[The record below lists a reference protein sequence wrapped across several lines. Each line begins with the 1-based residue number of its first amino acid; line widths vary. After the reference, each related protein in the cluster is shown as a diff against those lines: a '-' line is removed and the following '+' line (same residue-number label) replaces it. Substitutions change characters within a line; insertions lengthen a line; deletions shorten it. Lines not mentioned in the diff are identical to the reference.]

1 MAIQFIQ
8 RFQSKNLKKDRHL
21 PLHTKSIDFYG
32 DKYVIIKLPN
42 IRALRLLAQSLL
54 LALIFATFPLLRTVL
69 SDASISSGS
78 PILEPES
85 DPNLFDAKVLPL
97 LIHDL
102 ANEGLLK
109 TGDNAVFVSSG
120 NGNGIGN
127 AIHISEILN
136 VNDTKIVSAA
146 NLDRQRSIPGE
157 ALDFA
162 FTYDDF
168 QTTSEFIDRTL
179 KVGGIAVVQL
189 SNDPSSAFDKPFN
202 YKIVYLRRFQAANIL
217 AMRKTGNGDA
227 NLITQRRLLG
237 YHANE
242 AKKAALENLEDVL
255 LEPPR
260 AASGKSS
267 RYLKKTRYLPDLMGD
282 SLESYPRRVFIDV
295 GLPEKEGGSGN
306 GWFAKNYPTR
316 NLDFEM
322 YKIETV
328 TEQSSGKQVPQV
340 EEVGM
345 SDWLKHNVKG
355 EEYVVMKAEAEVV
368 EEMVKSKA
376 IRLVDELF
384 LECKPRRN
392 GNGSKK
398 TYWECLA
405 LYGKLRD
412 EGVAVH
418 QWWG

>member
-1 MAIQFIQ
+1 MAFQFIQ
-8 RFQSKNLKKDRHL
+8 GFQSKNLKKYRHL

-32 DKYVIIKLPN
+32 DKYVIIKLPK
-42 IRALRLLAQSLL
+42 IRALRILAQSLL
-54 LALIFATFPLLRTVL
+54 LALIFATFSLLRTI
-69 SDASISSGS
+69 SEASISSGS

-85 DPNLFDAKVLPL
+85 DSYLLDAKVLPL
-97 LIHDL
+97 LVHDL

-109 TGDNAVFVSSG
+109 TGDNAVFV
-120 NGNGIGN
+120 GN
-127 AIHISEILN
+127 AIQTSEILN
-136 VNDTKIVSAA
+136 ANDTKIISAT
-146 NLDRQRSIPGE
+146 NLDQQSSISGE
-157 ALDFA
+157 AFDFA

-168 QTTSEFIDRTL
+168 HTTSEFIDRTL

-189 SNDPSSAFDKPFN
+189 SNNPSSAFDKPFN
-202 YKIVYLRRFQAANIL
+202 YKIVYLRRFQAATIL

-237 YHANE
+237 YDHTNE

-316 NLDFEM
+316 NLGFEM
-322 YKIETV
+322 YKIETM
-328 TEQSSGKQVPQV
+328 TEQSSGKEVPQV

-345 SDWLKHNVKG
+345 SDWLKNNVKG

-392 GNGSKK
+392 GSKK

>member
-8 RFQSKNLKKDRHL
+8 GFQSKSLKKYGHL
-21 PLHTKSIDFYG
+21 PLHTKNIDFYG
-32 DKYVIIKLPN
+32 EKYVIIKLPK
-42 IRALRLLAQSLL
+42 IRALRILAQSLL
-54 LALIFATFPLLRTVL
+54 LALIFATFSLLRTI
-69 SDASISSGS
+69 SEASISSGS

-85 DPNLFDAKVLPL
+85 GSCLFNAKVLPL
-97 LIHDL
+97 LVHDL

-109 TGDNAVFVSSG
+109 TGGNAVFVGS
-120 NGNGIGN
+120 GIGN
-127 AIHISEILN
+127 AIDTSEILN
-136 VNDTKIVSAA
+136 VNDTKIISAT
-146 NLDRQRSIPGE
+146 NLDQQSSISGE
-157 ALDFA
+157 AFDFA

-168 QTTSEFIDRTL
+168 HTTSEFIDRTL

-237 YHANE
+237 YDHANE

-322 YKIETV
+322 YKIETM
-328 TEQSSGKQVPQV
+328 TEQSSGKEVPQV

-368 EEMVKSKA
+368 EEMVTSKA

-384 LECKPRRN
+384 LECKPRR
-392 GNGSKK
+392 NGSKK

>member
-1 MAIQFIQ
+1 MAFQFIQ
-8 RFQSKNLKKDRHL
+8 GFQSKNLKKYRHL

-32 DKYVIIKLPN
+32 DKYVIIKLPK
-42 IRALRLLAQSLL
+42 IRALRILAQSLL
-54 LALIFATFPLLRTVL
+54 LALIFATFSLLRTI
-69 SDASISSGS
+69 SEASISSGS

-85 DPNLFDAKVLPL
+85 DSYLLDAKVLPL
-97 LIHDL
+97 LVHDL

-109 TGDNAVFVSSG
+109 TGDNAVFV
-120 NGNGIGN
+120 GN
-127 AIHISEILN
+127 AIQTSEILN
-136 VNDTKIVSAA
+136 ANDTKIISAT
-146 NLDRQRSIPGE
+146 NLDQQSSISGE
-157 ALDFA
+157 AFDFA

-168 QTTSEFIDRTL
+168 HTTSEFIDRTL

-189 SNDPSSAFDKPFN
+189 SNNPSSAFDKPFN

-217 AMRKTGNGDA
+217 AMRKTGYGDA
-227 NLITQRRLLG
+227 NMITQRRLLG
-237 YHANE
+237 YHATE
-242 AKKAALENLEDVL
+242 ARKAALENLEDVL

-316 NLDFEM
+316 NLGFEM
-322 YKIETV
+322 YKIETM
-328 TEQSSGKQVPQV
+328 TEQSSGKEVPQV

-345 SDWLKHNVKG
+345 SDWLKNNVKG

-392 GNGSKK
+392 GSKK

>member
-1 MAIQFIQ
+1 MEVQRLRQLMLLWSRIQST
-8 RFQSKNLKKDRHL
+8 RVALVGGN
-21 PLHTKSIDFYG
+21 HTAA
-32 DKYVIIKLPN
+32 
-42 IRALRLLAQSLL
+42 RALRLLAQSLL
-54 LALIFATFPLLRTVL
+54 LALIFATFPLLRT
-69 SDASISSGS
+69 
-78 PILEPES
+78 
-85 DPNLFDAKVLPL
+85 VLPL

-217 AMRKTGNGDA
+217 AMRKTGYGDA

-267 RYLKKTRYLPDLMGD
+267 RYLKRTRYLPDLMGD

-328 TEQSSGKQVPQV
+328 TEQSSGKEVPQV

>member
-1 MAIQFIQ
+1 MAIQFIPG
-8 RFQSKNLKKDRHL
+8 FQSKNLKKYMHL
-21 PLHTKSIDFYG
+21 PLHAKNIDLYG
-32 DKYVIIKLPN
+32 DKYVIIKLPS
-42 IRALRLLAQSLL
+42 IRVLRLLAQSLL
-54 LALIFATFPLLRTVL
+54 LALIFATFLLLRTL
-69 SDASISSGS
+69 SDASPSSVS
-78 PILEPES
+78 PIPEPEP
-85 DPNLFDAKVLPL
+85 DPDLIDAKFLPL

-109 TGDNAVFVSSG
+109 TGNNAVFLGSG
-120 NGNGIGN
+120 IDN
-127 AIHISEILN
+127 ATRVSEILN
-136 VNDTKIVSAA
+136 ANDALTISAT
-146 NLDRQRSIPGE
+146 NLDGQSSIPGE
-157 ALDFA
+157 SFDFS
-162 FTYDDF
+162 FTFDDF
-168 QTTSEFIDRTL
+168 HTSSEFIDRTL

-189 SNDPSSAFDKPFN
+189 SNNPSSAFDKPSN
-202 YKIVYLRRFQAANIL
+202 YKIVYLRRFQATNIL
-217 AMRKTGNGDA
+217 AMRKTGYEDA
-227 NLITQRRLLG
+227 TLSTQRRLLG
-237 YHANE
+237 YDHATE

-260 AASGKSS
+260 SASGKSS

-295 GLPEKEGGSGN
+295 GLPEKEGGSGT

-328 TEQSSGKQVPQV
+328 TEESSGKKVPQV
-340 EEVGM
+340 EEVGI
-345 SDWLKHNVKG
+345 SDWLKINVKG

-398 TYWECLA
+398 AYWECLA